1 MAQPEAPPSGAARGG
16 VSKTLFAATVVIV
29 AIIALLAGIGIGN
42 VLYTPAPRAKLI
54 VGTNAPFPPFE
65 SFNDTTGKF
74 EGFDIDIMQLVADA
88 LGRDLVVLNFNDFG
102 VLLTTVGTG
111 GVDVAASAI
120 TMSGSAGTTRNITMS
135 FSNPYYSANQA
146 VVIRS
151 GFAFTCTS
159 GVCTAADVVNHTIG
173 VQSQTTSEAWVD
185 AEITPIQGNPTQTI
199 HRYANV
205 ATEIDA
211 LRTSVYDL
219 MIIDEAPARAIVSGS
234 GGALALAGVILT
246 NELYGFAVQKGDPKG
261 LLTTINTVLANMKTP
276 QYDQLLRK
284 WFG

>member
-1 MAQPEAPPSGAARGG
+1 MEQSNAPPPEAVRGG
-16 VSKTLFAATVVIV
+16 VSRTLFAVAVLIV
-29 AIIALLAGIGIGN
+29 AVIAILAGVGIGY
-42 VLYTPAPRAKLI
+42 VLYTPPPRARLT
-54 VGTNAPFPPFE
+54 VGTNAPFAPFE
-65 SFNDTTGKF
+65 SFNDTTGRF

-88 LGRDLVVLNFNDFG
+88 LHRDLVVLNFNDFG

-120 TMSGSAGTTRNITMS
+120 TMSGSAGATRNNTMS
-135 FSNPYYSANQA
+135 FSTPYYSANQA

-151 GFAFTCTS
+151 GFAFSCPNN
-159 GVCTAADVVNHTIG
+159 VCTAAEVVNHTIG
-173 VQSQTTSEAWVD
+173 VQSQTTSETWVD

-219 MIIDEAPARAIVSGS
+219 MIIDEAPARAIATGS
-234 GGALALAGVILT
+234 GGALAVAGVVIT
-246 NELYGFAVQKGDPKG
+246 NELYGFAVPRGDPKG
-261 LLTTINTVLANMKTP
+261 LLPTINSILTNLKTP
-276 QYDQLLRK
+276 GYDQLLRK